1 MWLICAAVN
10 AAAKLERAAPSGG
23 WLRLKLEFCYNYGMS
38 LTSDDLAD
46 IKQLMQGLL
55 SQQAAQLDA
64 RFDAM
69 DKKIEEVAEK
79 IEEID
84 KHLADNA
91 DTQNEILNAVGSDL
105 NRHSAKLDDHEERL
119 NTLERKAA

>member
-1 MWLICAAVN
+1 
-10 AAAKLERAAPSGG
+10 
-23 WLRLKLEFCYNYGMS
+23 MS

-105 NRHSAKLDDHEERL
+105 NRHSAKLDDHEDRL
-119 NTLERKAA
+119 NTLERKTA

>member
-10 AAAKLERAAPSGG
+10 VAAKLERVAPNES
-23 WLRLKLEFCYNYGMS
+23 WLQPELELCYNYGMS

-55 SQQAAQLDA
+55 SQQAAQLEKNLDEKLDGRLKKLEEKLDE
-64 RFDAM
+64 RF
-69 DKKIEEVAEK
+69 AENV
-79 IEEID
+79 EM
-84 KHLADNA
+84 
-91 DTQNEILNAVGSDL
+91 QNEILNAVGSDL
-105 NRHSAKLDDHEERL
+105 NRHSAKLDDHEDRL

>member
-1 MWLICAAVN
+1 MQPE
-10 AAAKLERAAPSGG
+10 LE
-23 WLRLKLEFCYNYGMS
+23 LCYNYGMS

-79 IEEID
+79 IEKID

-105 NRHSAKLDDHEERL
+105 NRHSAKLDDHEDRL
-119 NTLERKAA
+119 NTLERKTA